1 VAVVAKDV
9 DTKDREDEDLFGAM
23 RDGATEPESGQ
34 AVEVV
39 PEAEVEVET
48 KEEMEARLKSLA
60 EDEAII
66 ESGLSTFRDTG
77 YALMRI
83 RDGKKYRNLAEQYKT
98 FEDYCKRRWDM
109 SLARGKQ
116 LLTAADVASALATNV
131 AIPPKREA
139 QVRELTPLR
148 DDPDALQA
156 AWAGA
161 VELAN
166 GEQPTA
172 LQVREAVSNVREP
185 EPTAGVGERG
195 HPAAFSRPVLR
206 VIRELLG
213 GDAERYKRVL
223 DPFAGTGRIHDL
235 REYGF
240 ETMGI
245 ELEKEWA
252 DLSEYTKQGTALKT
266 GLRKGSVDAIATSP
280 TYGNRLADS
289 YDASDP
295 DRRHSYHFDLGR
307 KPSEGSSAVMPWGDE
322 YRAFHV
328 KAWEEAVRVLKS
340 NGRFILNIKDHIR
353 DGEWQDVAAWHVSTI
368 MALGFTMAAV
378 RPVSTKGVP
387 SGSNSEVRSEAELV
401 FAFDRVSDA
410 VD

>member
-1 VAVVAKDV
+1 MAKDV
-9 DTKDREDEDLFGAM
+9 DTKDPDEDLFGSM
-23 RDGATEPESGQ
+23 RDGVAEPEQ

-39 PEAEVEVET
+39 PEVEVEVET
-48 KEEMEARLKSLA
+48 KEQKTARLKSLK

-66 ESGLSTFRDTG
+66 ESGLSTFKETG
-77 YALMRI
+77 AALMRI
-83 RDGKKYRNLAEQYKT
+83 RDGKKYRDLPEQYKT
-98 FEDYCKRRWDM
+98 FDDYCLRRWDFSRFQGNRYM
-109 SLARGKQ
+109 VAS
-116 LLTAADVASALATNV
+116 DVAAALLPKGN
-131 AIPPKREA
+131 IPEPKRER
-139 QVRELTPLR
+139 QVRELLPLA
-148 DDPDALQA
+148 DDPDALQK
-156 AWAGA
+156 AWTDA

-172 LQVREAVSNVREP
+172 LQVRQAVESVREP
-185 EPTAGVGERG
+185 EPTAGVGERS

-213 GDAERYKRVL
+213 GDSERYKRVL

-240 ETMGI
+240 ETIGI

-252 DLSEYTKQGTALKT
+252 DLSEFTKQGTALKT

-401 FAFDRVSDA
+401 FAFDRIA
-410 VD
+410 EE

>member
-1 VAVVAKDV
+1 MAKDV
-9 DTKDREDEDLFGAM
+9 DIKEDEDLFGAM
-23 RDGATEPESGQ
+23 RDGATEPEPGQ

-48 KEEMEARLKSLA
+48 KEQRAARIKSLK

-66 ESGLSTFRDTG
+66 EAGQGTFKEVG
-77 YALMRI
+77 WALMRI
-83 RDGKKYRNLAEQYKT
+83 RDGKKYRDLPEDYKT
-98 FEDYCKRRWDM
+98 FEDYCQRRWDI
-109 SLARGKQ
+109 SLAQGKR
-116 LLTAADVASALATNV
+116 LMAAADVTAVLAPKG
-131 AIPPKREA
+131 AIPEPKRER
-139 QVRELTPLR
+139 QVRELAPLR
-148 DDPDALQA
+148 DDPDALQK
-156 AWAGA
+156 AWADA

-166 GEQPTA
+166 GEQPSA
-172 LQVREAVSNVREP
+172 LQVREAVNQVREP
-185 EPTAGVGERG
+185 EPAAGVGERS

-213 GDAERYKRVL
+213 GEPEQYKRVL

-235 REYGF
+235 REFGF

-252 DLSEYTKQGTALKT
+252 DLSEFTKQGTALKT
-266 GLRKGSVDAIATSP
+266 GLRKGSVDAVATSP

-289 YDASDP
+289 YEASDP

-328 KAWEEAVRVLKS
+328 KAWEEAVRVLKP

-387 SGSNSEVRSEAELV
+387 SGANAEVRSEAELV
-401 FAFDRVSDA
+401 FAFDRVTA
-410 VD
+410 EE

>member
-1 VAVVAKDV
+1 VAKDTEV
-9 DTKDREDEDLFGAM
+9 KDREDEDLFGSIREQAS
-23 RDGATEPESGQ
+23 EPSQ

-39 PEAEVEVET
+39 AEAEVEVET
-48 KEEMEARLKSLA
+48 QEEREARISSLR

-77 YALMRI
+77 AALMRI
-83 RDGKKYRNLAEQYKT
+83 RDGKKYRDLPEQYKT
-98 FEDYCKRRWDM
+98 FDDYCQRRWDIGRVQGHRIM
-109 SLARGKQ
+109 
-116 LLTAADVASALATNV
+116 VASDLAAALLPKGN
-131 AIPPKREA
+131 IPEPKRER
-139 QVRELTPLR
+139 QVRELMPLA
-148 DDPDALQA
+148 DDPDALRA
-156 AWAGA
+156 AWDGA

-172 LQVREAVSNVREP
+172 IQVRQAVEVVREP
-185 EPTAGVGERG
+185 EPTAGVGERS
-195 HPAAFSRPVLR
+195 HPAAYSRPVLR

-213 GDAERYKRVL
+213 GEPEQYKRVL

-240 ETMGI
+240 DTMGI
-245 ELEKEWA
+245 EIEKEWA
-252 DLSEYTKQGTALKT
+252 DLSEWTKVGTALKT

-322 YRAFHV
+322 YRAFHA
-328 KAWEEAVRVLKS
+328 KAWEEAVRVLKP

-353 DGEWQDVAAWHVSTI
+353 EGQWQDVAAWHVSTI

-401 FAFDRVSDA
+401 FAFDRVVED
-410 VD
+410 